1 MSRAVAADSLEL
13 LDRDMAEK
21 QLMGFWRWEET
32 VLPYPK
38 TTVKPHLWRWDD
50 IYQCLSRAGDLVD
63 MERSERR
70 VALLTNP
77 GLPNAQYTTHTL
89 HAAMQYLKPHE
100 HARTHRHSA
109 AALRFILR
117 GNGAYTTVDGQQ
129 CVMEE
134 GDLILT
140 PKLTWHDHGNDTD
153 AAIVWLDALDIPLI
167 LALHQFTQENYAQP
181 RQPILATSEQVGHLF
196 GLAQAP
202 TAPGFPLLHYRW
214 RDTYPA
220 LQALMRL
227 GGGPDRFDGYLLEYR
242 NPLTGGSTL
251 PAIQCALQLLPPGQA
266 TDAHRHTST
275 VIYHV
280 VQGTGVSVVDG
291 QRFDWSRG
299 DTFVVPL
306 WCAHQHANTAT
317 AADAILFSIS
327 DAPLLKFLALYRE
340 EAAARMDLPQPA
352 R

>member
-1 MSRAVAADSLEL
+1 MSQAVSADSLEL
-13 LDRDMAEK
+13 LDREMAEK
-21 QLMGFWRWEET
+21 QIMGFWHWDEV

-38 TTVKPHLWRWDD
+38 TTVQAHLWRWDD
-50 IYQCLSRAGDLVD
+50 VYPCLVRAADLVD

-77 GLPNAQYTTHTL
+77 GLANAQYTSHTI
-89 HAAMQYLKPHE
+89 HTAIQYLKPHE
-100 HARTHRHSA
+100 HARTHRHTA

-140 PKLTWHDHGNDTD
+140 PQLTWHDHGNDTD
-153 AAIVWLDALDIPLI
+153 EPIVWLDALDIPLT
-167 LALHQFTQENYAQP
+167 LALHQFAQENYSQP
-181 RQPILATSEQVGHLF
+181 GQPIQTSSEQVGRLF
-196 GLAQAP
+196 GMARAP
-202 TAPGFPLLHYRW
+202 TLPDFPLLHYRW
-214 RDTYPA
+214 RDTLPA
-220 LQALMRL
+220 LQALRQMPS
-227 GGGPDRFDGYLLEYR
+227 GPDRFDGYLLEYR

-251 PAIQCALQLLPPGQA
+251 PAIQCALQLLPPGQT

-280 VQGTGVSVVDG
+280 VRGAGTTVVDG

-299 DTFVVPL
+299 DTFVVPV
-306 WCAHQHANTAT
+306 WAAHQHANAT
-317 AADAILFSIS
+317 ASDDAILFSVS
-327 DAPLLKFLALYRE
+327 DAPLLRFLELYRE
-340 EAAARMDLPQPA
+340 EAATCP
-352 R
+352 